1 MKNFEVLNT
10 EDLKNIKGGMSDKS
24 ILDDCLV

>member
-1 MKNFEVLNT
+1 MKNFEVLNI

-24 ILDDCLV
+24 INEDCLV

>member
-10 EDLKNIKGGMSDKS
+10 EDLKNIKGGMQDRSVCED
-24 ILDDCLV
+24 ILV